1 MINPSCSCKTKRA
14 TAALAK
20 TVSFMRT
27 VGDENR
33 LRILCLLQEGERC
46 VCEIWQHLDLPQ
58 NLTSH
63 HLSVLKDRDLIRARK
78 EGLKVF
84 YSINEKIMAHH
95 LHSLSHFLWRTH
107 RS

>member
-1 MINPSCSCKTKRA
+1 MKSPACCNRKGV

-20 TVSFMRT
+20 AAAFLRT

-33 LRILCLLQEGERC
+33 LRILCLLQEKERC

-63 HLSVLKDRDLIRARK
+63 HLSVLKDRDLICARK

-84 YSINEKIMAHH
+84 YSINKKTMAHH
-95 LHSLSHFLWRTH
+95 LHSLSHFLWRTQQ
-107 RS
+107 S